1 MYLWVPCPPDM
12 TAADFAFYVLQ
23 NTGVVV
29 TPGSAFGEGGEG
41 FVRVSLIA
49 EEDRLKEALQRLKN
63 AGIRYPTSVTAP
75 QDTIRGM
82 TYWSFAALSD

>member
-12 TAADFAFYVLQ
+12 TAADFALDVLQ
-23 NTGVVV
+23 KTGVVV

-49 EEDRLKEALQRLKN
+49 EENRLKEAIQRLNN
-63 AGIRYPTSVTAP
+63 AGVRYPSSVTV
-75 QDTIRGM
+75 
-82 TYWSFAALSD
+82 